1 MREQMLAKA
10 RDLDDTLAAKRE
22 AEHRTED
29 ARAGSNLQEA
39 RRYMKE
45 RLQKLPSGDPRRKPD
60 IQKLR
65 INTQIQGQI
74 RSRLEK

>member
-10 RDLDDTLAAKRE
+10 RELDDTLAAKRE

-45 RLQKLPSGDPRRKPD
+45 RSQKLPSGDPRRKPE
-60 IQKLR
+60 IRKLR
-65 INTQIQGQI
+65 INTQIQGQV
-74 RSRLEK
+74 RNRPKK